1 MLALPD
7 SIWLLP
13 LFAAL
18 AAAGLA
24 IWILIR
30 PWSEVFHRRLT
41 LVLALTALVEL
52 SHAALLFV
60 PSDAVFFRQA
70 ELSLEFL
77 RMGAFFLTG
86 AALIVGTSAELGSS
100 LKRRSRVAVVAGLVG
115 ALFAWWGSFSG
126 IDEMAEGAGLVRL
139 GPNGRWLQVA
149 LLLGLVLA
157 IAQLESVLRASRD
170 PFRFRIKFL
179 ILGLCAL
186 AGFEVYVASQTMLLG
201 SWRLHHAALSGLVTI
216 VSVGLVAFGL
226 GRMRLAR
233 TLERVSVSPQAVY
246 GSFTL
251 LGVGLYLLGVGLL
264 GEALRLSGRTLSVG
278 FTELGVFVATLAL
291 VAAVSSRAVRTRVRE
306 LVSRNLLRSRY
317 DYRTKWLEVTDAF
330 RGAETVEQVLDR
342 LLDVL
347 GRTFAA
353 PRLSIFMRY
362 EADDR
367 FHQVRSLNIE
377 APPAPIGDQHPVV
390 VALSGADEPTDL
402 RASEAGT
409 ADAFLVATRAVF
421 GVPLRGAGELLGFV
435 TLGPRPGGEGYDVDD
450 RDMLRAIAHHA
461 GVLLG
466 HARMADDRQASAE
479 LDALNRFAAFYLH
492 DFKNLAAR
500 LSLVTQNAAKHGE
513 DPEFRAESMKTIART
528 AEQMGDLMAQ
538 LSRRSPD
545 HGPRRAA
552 RGGGARGGDAA
563 LAGPRRRRRARARG
577 RAGPGAGGSRA
588 APAGAAEPGAERQ
601 TRRGARRRQGAGA
614 RQRDAIPGSRAA
626 RGRGL
631 GERHPAGAAAHAVPA
646 VPVGRGGRVRDRP
659 LRVEAHRGV
668 VPGHAAAGERG
679 RARDARGGGAAGDC
693 LRACG
698 RADFGSDK
706 GEDAM
711 KRRAAWAVVL
721 VAAFT
726 ATGCGMLNDFRKTRH
741 TKAANRY
748 VAEKKWKEATIEFR
762 TALRYD
768 PENLAAGEG
777 ARAGVL
783 RQRAAR
789 RGLSAAAALQRSRTR
804 TTSRCARSSG

>member
-13 LFAAL
+13 LVAAL

-100 LKRRSRVAVVAGLVG
+100 LKRRSRVAAVAGLVG

-278 FTELGVFVATLAL
+278 FTELGVFVATLTL

-362 EADDR
+362 EADAR

-377 APPAPIGDQHPVV
+377 APPAPIGDLHPVV

-402 RASEAGT
+402 RVSDAGT

-513 DPEFRAESMKTIART
+513 DPEFRAESMRTIART

-545 HGPRRAA
+545 QGRV
-552 RGGGARGGDAA
+552 AA
-563 LAGPRRRRRARARG
+563 LEVAELVAATLRSLGPDAGVALELEGEPGQVLAVPEQLQQVLLNLVLNAKRAVERDGAKAPVRVSVTRADDRVRLEVADSANG
-577 RAGPGAGGSRA
+577 IPPERLRTLFQPFQSGEAGGFGIGLYESKRIV
-588 APAGAAEPGAERQ
+588 ESY
-601 TRRGARRRQGAGA
+601 RGTLRLE
-614 RQRDAIPGSRAA
+614 S
-626 RGRGL
+626 
-631 GERHPAGAAAHAVPA
+631 E
-646 VPVGRGGRVRDRP
+646 VGRGTRVV
-659 LRVEAHRGV
+659 VELPAIASAPALV
-668 VPGHAAAGERG
+668 QTS
-679 RARDARGGGAAGDC
+679 GAT
-693 LRACG
+693 
-698 RADFGSDK
+698 K
-706 GEDAM
+706 E
-711 KRRAAWAVVL
+711 
-721 VAAFT
+721 
-726 ATGCGMLNDFRKTRH
+726 KT
-741 TKAANRY
+741 
-748 VAEKKWKEATIEFR
+748 
-762 TALRYD
+762 
-768 PENLAAGEG
+768 P
-777 ARAGVL
+777 
-783 RQRAAR
+783 
-789 RGLSAAAALQRSRTR
+789 
-804 TTSRCARSSG
+804 

>member
-7 SIWLLP
+7 NIWLLP
-13 LFAAL
+13 LFAAA

-52 SHAALLFV
+52 SHAGLLFV
-60 PSDAVFFRQA
+60 PSDAVFFREA
-70 ELSLEFL
+70 GLSLEFL

-100 LKRRSRVAVVAGLVG
+100 QRRSRVAVIAGLAGG
-115 ALFAWWGSFSG
+115 AIAWWGSYSG

-149 LLLGLVLA
+149 LLMGLVLA

-170 PFRFRIKFL
+170 PFRFRIKFP

-216 VSVGLVAFGL
+216 VAVGLVAFGL

-291 VAAVSSRAVRTRVRE
+291 VAAASSRAVRTRVRE

-377 APPAPIGDQHPVV
+377 APPAPIGDLHPVV

-402 RASEAGT
+402 RASDAGT

-435 TLGPRPGGEGYDVDD
+435 TLGPRPGGEGYDIDD

-538 LSRRSPD
+538 LSRRSPG
-545 HGPRRAA
+545 HGRV
-552 RGGGARGGDAA
+552 AA
-563 LAGPRRRRRARARG
+563 LEVAELVAATLRSLGPDAGVALELEG
-577 RAGPGAGGSRA
+577 
-588 APAGAAEPGAERQ
+588 EPGQ
-601 TRRGARRRQGAGA
+601 V
-614 RQRDAIPGSRAA
+614 
-626 RGRGL
+626 L
-631 GERHPAGAAAHAVPA
+631 AVPEQLQQVLLNLVLNAKRA
-646 VPVGRGGRVRDRP
+646 VERDGAKAPVRVSVTRSLDRVRLEVVDSANGIPPERLRTLFQPFQSGEEGGFGIGLYESKRIVESYRGTLRLESEVGRGTRVV
-659 LRVEAHRGV
+659 VELPAI
-668 VPGHAAAGERG
+668 A
-679 RARDARGGGAAGDC
+679 
-693 LRACG
+693 
-698 RADFGSDK
+698 
-706 GEDAM
+706 
-711 KRRAAWAVVL
+711 
-721 VAAFT
+721 
-726 ATGCGMLNDFRKTRH
+726 
-741 TKAANRY
+741 
-748 VAEKKWKEATIEFR
+748 
-762 TALRYD
+762 
-768 PENLAAGEG
+768 
-777 ARAGVL
+777 
-783 RQRAAR
+783 
-789 RGLSAAAALQRSRTR
+789 SAAAVVQ
-804 TTSRCARSSG
+804 TSGAEKEKTP

>member
-7 SIWLLP
+7 NIWLLP
-13 LFAAL
+13 LFAAA

-52 SHAALLFV
+52 SHAGLLFV
-60 PSDAVFFRQA
+60 PSDAVFFREA
-70 ELSLEFL
+70 GLSLEFL

-100 LKRRSRVAVVAGLVG
+100 QRRSRVAVIAGLAGG
-115 ALFAWWGSFSG
+115 AIAWWGSYSG

-149 LLLGLVLA
+149 LLAGLVLA

-170 PFRFRIKFL
+170 PFRFRIKFP

-201 SWRLHHAALSGLVTI
+201 SWRLHHGALSGLVTI

-291 VAAVSSRAVRTRVRE
+291 VAAASSRAVRARLRE

-377 APPAPIGDQHPVV
+377 APPAPIGDLHPVV

-402 RASEAGT
+402 RASDAGT

-435 TLGPRPGGEGYDVDD
+435 TLGPRPGGEGYEIDD

-538 LSRRSPD
+538 LSRRSPG
-545 HGPRRAA
+545 HGRV
-552 RGGGARGGDAA
+552 AA
-563 LAGPRRRRRARARG
+563 LEVAELVATTLRSLGPDAGVALELEGEPGQVLAVPEQLQQVLLNLVLNAKRAVERDGATAPVRVSVTRSLDRVRLEVADSANG
-577 RAGPGAGGSRA
+577 IPPERLRTLFQPFQSGEAGGFGIGLYESKRIV
-588 APAGAAEPGAERQ
+588 ESY
-601 TRRGARRRQGAGA
+601 RGTLRLE
-614 RQRDAIPGSRAA
+614 S
-626 RGRGL
+626 
-631 GERHPAGAAAHAVPA
+631 E
-646 VPVGRGGRVRDRP
+646 VGRGTRVV
-659 LRVEAHRGV
+659 VELPAI
-668 VPGHAAAGERG
+668 A
-679 RARDARGGGAAGDC
+679 
-693 LRACG
+693 
-698 RADFGSDK
+698 
-706 GEDAM
+706 
-711 KRRAAWAVVL
+711 
-721 VAAFT
+721 
-726 ATGCGMLNDFRKTRH
+726 
-741 TKAANRY
+741 
-748 VAEKKWKEATIEFR
+748 
-762 TALRYD
+762 
-768 PENLAAGEG
+768 
-777 ARAGVL
+777 
-783 RQRAAR
+783 
-789 RGLSAAAALQRSRTR
+789 SAAAVVQ
-804 TTSRCARSSG
+804 TSRAEKEKTP

>member
-7 SIWLLP
+7 NIWLLP
-13 LFAAL
+13 LFAAA

-70 ELSLEFL
+70 GLSLEFL

-86 AALIVGTSAELGSS
+86 SALIVGTSAELGSS
-100 LKRRSRVAVVAGLVG
+100 QRRSRVAVIAGLAG
-115 ALFAWWGSFSG
+115 AAIAWWGSFSG

-139 GPNGRWLQVA
+139 GTSGRWLHML

-170 PFRFRIKFL
+170 PFRFRIKFP

-216 VSVGLVAFGL
+216 VAVGLVAFGL

-291 VAAVSSRAVRTRVRE
+291 VAAASSRAVRTRVRE

-367 FHQVRSLNIE
+367 FHQVRSINIE
-377 APPAPIGDQHPVV
+377 EPPAPIGDQHPVV

-402 RASEAGT
+402 RASDAGT

-435 TLGPRPGGEGYDVDD
+435 TLSPRPGGEGYDTDD

-538 LSRRSPD
+538 LSRRSPG
-545 HGPRRAA
+545 HGRVAPLEV
-552 RGGGARGGDAA
+552 AA
-563 LAGPRRRRRARARG
+563 LVAATLRSLGPDAGVALELEGEPGQVLAVPEQLQQVLLNLVLNAKRAVERDGATAPVRVG
-577 RAGPGAGGSRA
+577 VTRSLDRVRLEVVDSANGIPPERLRTLFQPFQSGEAGGFGIGLYESKRIV
-588 APAGAAEPGAERQ
+588 ESY
-601 TRRGARRRQGAGA
+601 RGTLRLE
-614 RQRDAIPGSRAA
+614 S
-626 RGRGL
+626 
-631 GERHPAGAAAHAVPA
+631 E
-646 VPVGRGGRVRDRP
+646 VGRGTRVV
-659 LRVEAHRGV
+659 VELPAI
-668 VPGHAAAGERG
+668 A
-679 RARDARGGGAAGDC
+679 
-693 LRACG
+693 
-698 RADFGSDK
+698 
-706 GEDAM
+706 
-711 KRRAAWAVVL
+711 
-721 VAAFT
+721 
-726 ATGCGMLNDFRKTRH
+726 
-741 TKAANRY
+741 
-748 VAEKKWKEATIEFR
+748 
-762 TALRYD
+762 
-768 PENLAAGEG
+768 
-777 ARAGVL
+777 
-783 RQRAAR
+783 
-789 RGLSAAAALQRSRTR
+789 SAAAVVQ
-804 TTSRCARSSG
+804 TSGAEKEKTP